1 MEIAQFSVGND
12 LYKGSSTSDKV
23 KKSEGNKGY
32 SNNEFSK
39 ELKNYSSDNESS
51 KTKSVNSSQQEKVK
65 EPSKDYILRSEE
77 IHEDEKLN
85 TSEDMQSLIN
95 LIIALLNKED
105 TSKAEMISSDLVSEN
120 KGKVELQP
128 LLDLL
133 GSEKN
138 VNSLL
143 ELLTLINEDFAELE
157 NNSESLMKLLNSK
170 AGIDKDELIG
180 HLQQITSMKDDN
192 KEDDSFNI
200 PRRIGMESKVI
211 DEGSVVTGVENND
224 EGVSNDV
231 KFSKETAILNKVINT
246 EEKDSKVTRVT
257 DLMSSLEN
265 NILKSGEVASEK
277 PIVIT
282 KSELNSDVIKA
293 LSYMDKNGIKDLTVK
308 IYPKELGEISISVS
322 MEQGALK
329 AMIKATSKETIEMLS
344 LGLKDINE
352 KLNGSNIK
360 IESVNIGLY
369 EEDSTYFAHE
379 NNQGKTYENSGQSR
393 DGEGR
398 KSSGGNIIEGD
409 DIEEVTEK
417 KSNEIDLLV

>member
-1 MEIAQFSVGND
+1 
-12 LYKGSSTSDKV
+12 
-23 KKSEGNKGY
+23 
-32 SNNEFSK
+32 
-39 ELKNYSSDNESS
+39 
-51 KTKSVNSSQQEKVK
+51 
-65 EPSKDYILRSEE
+65 
-77 IHEDEKLN
+77 
-85 TSEDMQSLIN
+85 
-95 LIIALLNKED
+95 
-105 TSKAEMISSDLVSEN
+105 MISSDLVSEN

>member
-1 MEIAQFSVGND
+1 MEMTQFGVGNH
-12 LYKGSSTSDKV
+12 LYKVNRINEKGE
-23 KKSEGNKGY
+23 KSEGINKY
-32 SNNEFSK
+32 SKDEFSK
-39 ELKNYSSDNESS
+39 ELKNYSANSEKS
-51 KTKSVNSSQQEKVK
+51 KSINPSQQEKAK
-65 EPSKDYILRSEE
+65 ESSKDCIVN
-77 IHEDEKLN
+77 DEKAHKEEGTS

-95 LIIALLNKED
+95 LIIAFLNRED
-105 TSKAEMISSDLVSEN
+105 TSMTEINSSNLTNGNKA
-120 KGKVELQP
+120 KVELQP

-133 GSEKN
+133 GSENN

-180 HLQQITSMKDDN
+180 HLQQIASMKDDN

-200 PRRIGMESKVI
+200 PRRMGMESKVI
-211 DEGSVVTGVENND
+211 DESSVVTGVENND
-224 EGVSNDV
+224 EGVSKDV

-246 EEKDSKVTRVT
+246 EEKDSKVTRVA
-257 DLMSSLEN
+257 DFMSSLEN

-379 NNQGKTYENSGQSR
+379 NNQGKAYENSGQSR

-398 KSSGGNIIEGD
+398 QSSGGNIIEGD

>member
-1 MEIAQFSVGND
+1 MEMTQFSVGNH
-12 LYKGSSTSDKV
+12 LYKVNRINEKGE
-23 KKSEGNKGY
+23 KSEGINKY
-32 SNNEFSK
+32 SKDEFSK
-39 ELKNYSSDNESS
+39 ELKNYSANSEKS
-51 KTKSVNSSQQEKVK
+51 KSINPSQQEKAK
-65 EPSKDYILRSEE
+65 ESSKDCIVN
-77 IHEDEKLN
+77 DEKAHKEEGTS

-95 LIIALLNKED
+95 LIIAFLNRED
-105 TSKAEMISSDLVSEN
+105 TSMTEINSSNLTNGNKA
-120 KGKVELQP
+120 KVELQP

-133 GSEKN
+133 GSENN

-180 HLQQITSMKDDN
+180 HLQQIASMKDDN

-200 PRRIGMESKVI
+200 PRRMGMESKVI
-211 DEGSVVTGVENND
+211 DESSIVTGVENND
-224 EGVSNDV
+224 EGVSKDV

-246 EEKDSKVTRVT
+246 EEKDSKVTRVA
-257 DLMSSLEN
+257 DFMSSLEN

-379 NNQGKTYENSGQSR
+379 NNQGKAYENSGQSR

-398 KSSGGNIIEGD
+398 QSSGGNIIEGD

>member
-1 MEIAQFSVGND
+1 MEMTQFSVGNH
-12 LYKGSSTSDKV
+12 LYKVNRINEKGE
-23 KKSEGNKGY
+23 KSEGINKY
-32 SNNEFSK
+32 SKDEFSK
-39 ELKNYSSDNESS
+39 ELKNYSANSEKS
-51 KTKSVNSSQQEKVK
+51 KSINPSQQEKPK
-65 EPSKDYILRSEE
+65 ESSKDCIVN
-77 IHEDEKLN
+77 DEKAHKEEGTS

-95 LIIALLNKED
+95 LIIAFLNRED
-105 TSKAEMISSDLVSEN
+105 TSMTEINSSNLTNEN
-120 KGKVELQP
+120 KAKVELQP

-180 HLQQITSMKDDN
+180 HLQQIASMKDDN

-200 PRRIGMESKVI
+200 PRRMGMESKVI
-211 DEGSVVTGVENND
+211 DESRVVTGVENND
-224 EGVSNDV
+224 EGVSKDV

-246 EEKDSKVTRVT
+246 EEKDSKVTRVA
-257 DLMSSLEN
+257 DFMSSLEN

-277 PIVIT
+277 PIAIT

-379 NNQGKTYENSGQSR
+379 NNQGKAYENSGQSR

-398 KSSGGNIIEGD
+398 QSSGGNIIEGD